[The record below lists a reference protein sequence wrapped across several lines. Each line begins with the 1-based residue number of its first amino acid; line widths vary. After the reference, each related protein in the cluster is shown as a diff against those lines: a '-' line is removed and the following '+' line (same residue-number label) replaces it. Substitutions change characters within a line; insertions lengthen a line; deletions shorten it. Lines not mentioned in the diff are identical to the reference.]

1 MKHHFLAIAGVTLLA
16 TVNSPV
22 LAQENYV
29 FPSHHGIEYRIAAGF
44 NIGASAPMGIPA
56 EIRKITDYQPT
67 LNLSLGASATKM
79 LSDRWGISAGVTVEN
94 KGMQTGIETKNYH
107 LTMNVIAGD
116 NTGTKTGYFTG
127 RIKNKSKI
135 SYLTIPVTAVF
146 RLTPQWQFEGGAYFS
161 YAFNRSFNGQVS
173 AGKLREDPLHPVIAV
188 SQAEYDYSSDIRRI
202 DAGLILGAQRRI
214 YNSLAVRA
222 NLQWGLPS
230 TLSPST
236 RKIDMNTYNIYL
248 NLALVYG
255 I

>member
-1 MKHHFLAIAGVTLLA
+1 MKLYFLAIAGVALLA
-16 TVNSPV
+16 STNCR
-22 LAQENYV
+22 AQDSYA
-29 FPSHHGIEYRIAAGF
+29 FPNHHGIEYRIAAGF

-79 LSDRWGISAGVTVEN
+79 FSDKWGVSAGVTVEN
-94 KGMQTGIETKNYH
+94 KGMQTGIEAKNYH
-107 LTMNVIAGD
+107 LTMNIVSGD

-127 RIKNKSKI
+127 RIKNKTKVAYI
-135 SYLTIPVTAVF
+135 TIPVTAVF
-146 RLTPQWQFEGGAYFS
+146 RPTSNWQFEGGVYFS
-161 YAFNRSFNGQVS
+161 YAFNRSFDGQVS

-188 SQAEYDYSSDIRRI
+188 SKAEYDYSSDIRRF
-202 DAGLILGAQRRI
+202 DTGLSVGAQRRI
-214 YNSLAVRA
+214 YRSLAVRA
-222 NLQWGLPS
+222 NLQWGLLS

-248 NLALVYG
+248 NLALVYT